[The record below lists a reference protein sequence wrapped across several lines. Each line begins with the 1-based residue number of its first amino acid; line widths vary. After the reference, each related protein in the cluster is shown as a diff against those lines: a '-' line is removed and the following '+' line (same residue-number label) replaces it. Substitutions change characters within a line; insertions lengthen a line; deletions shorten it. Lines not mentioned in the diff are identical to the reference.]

1 MNYPKRLIE
10 VDLPISRISAHAR
23 REKSIRHGHISTLHT
38 WWARRPLASCRAV
51 ILASLWPDP
60 VDLATWQQQAGSS
73 QEVHAPRTEDAEPS
87 EGVDIQPARFLD
99 EARSQMNR
107 WSRIGVSKGKHAD
120 GATLDRLI
128 KIQSNP
134 KLLDDPEFLRTILLD
149 FIADFAN
156 WDNSTDADYL
166 ATSRALVQAAH
177 ETLGGELG
185 SRPRV
190 IDPFAGGGSIPL
202 EALRVG
208 ADAFASDL
216 NPIPVL
222 LNKVVL
228 EYIPKYG
235 QRLADQVHKWGRCVK
250 EQAEQELAELY
261 PKDPDGSTPIAYLWA
276 RTILSEAPGQG
287 TLPIEVPLLRTLSL
301 SKVQGRERV
310 IRWLRDGDGRVKTK
324 RVDVVYRI
332 DGVDTP
338 LRVKRPLFEIVE
350 PTCDSRVESGTVTE
364 GSATCP
370 VTGFTTKAPAVKVQL
385 SRTAGGKHSA
395 RLYGVYL
402 DSPSGRYFRVATSAD
417 ARAIESSKNQLR
429 VLVDRGSDSVP
440 TELINPIRPY
450 KNTRGMSAVTR
461 IGCSQFAHLYND
473 RQLLAINSF
482 FGTVRGISLDDP
494 EFSEAVQTLLALAVS
509 RAVYQNTTMSRWDAT
524 RLTIKGAFSKQAL
537 AVVWDYAEAN
547 PFSGASADWD
557 GAVDWVCKVILANL
571 DLPQVGNVAMRPACL
586 QGMPSDSMDALVTD
600 PPYFAAIPYGDL
612 SDFFYVWLRRH
623 LKSLHPGLFAEDV
636 TEKTEELIVTNGQVG
651 PTGETKD
658 GNFFRRGM
666 TKALVAAREEVKP
679 SGLGVVVY
687 AEGTTSGW
695 EAVIGAILDAG
706 WSVTASWP
714 IDTEMENRTRAQGKA
729 SLQSSVHIVCR
740 PREHAD
746 GVLQETSVGEWREVL
761 AELPKRLAEWMPRLA
776 EEGVVG
782 ADAIFAC
789 IGPALEI
796 FSRYSRVERASGE
809 QVSLID
815 YLEQIWAAVANEALS
830 MIFKDADAAGL
841 EPDAR
846 LTAMWLWTV
855 SGSKPQDDGDDE
867 PEDENDEESIRKK
880 VKSAGFRL
888 EFDAARKIAQ
898 GLGIHL
904 EKSTDIV
911 EVKGDSAYL
920 LSVAERIRH
929 LFGKDATE
937 ESAGRGHRK
946 KRAEQRSLFVEL
958 DAIES
963 AAESGGNGQFGG
975 IDTAKP
981 DATVL
986 DTVHQSM
993 VLFAS
998 GRSEALRRF
1007 LVDDG
1012 IGKDAKFWKLAQALS
1027 ALYPNGT
1034 DEKRWVDGVLAR
1046 KKGLGL

>member
-1 MNYPKRLIE
+1 M
-10 VDLPISRISAHAR
+10 
-23 REKSIRHGHISTLHT
+23 
-38 WWARRPLASCRAV
+38 
-51 ILASLWPDP
+51 
-60 VDLATWQQQAGSS
+60 
-73 QEVHAPRTEDAEPS
+73 
-87 EGVDIQPARFLD
+87 
-99 EARSQMNR
+99 
-107 WSRIGVSKGKHAD
+107 
-120 GATLDRLI
+120 
-128 KIQSNP
+128 
-134 KLLDDPEFLRTILLD
+134 
-149 FIADFAN
+149 
-156 WDNSTDADYL
+156 
-166 ATSRALVQAAH
+166 
-177 ETLGGELG
+177 
-185 SRPRV
+185 
-190 IDPFAGGGSIPL
+190 
-202 EALRVG
+202 
-208 ADAFASDL
+208 
-216 NPIPVL
+216 
-222 LNKVVL
+222 
-228 EYIPKYG
+228 
-235 QRLADQVHKWGRCVK
+235 
-250 EQAEQELAELY
+250 
-261 PKDPDGSTPIAYLWA
+261 
-276 RTILSEAPGQG
+276 
-287 TLPIEVPLLRTLSL
+287 
-301 SKVQGRERV
+301 
-310 IRWLRDGDGRVKTK
+310 
-324 RVDVVYRI
+324 
-332 DGVDTP
+332 
-338 LRVKRPLFEIVE
+338 
-350 PTCDSRVESGTVTE
+350 
-364 GSATCP
+364 
-370 VTGFTTKAPAVKVQL
+370 
-385 SRTAGGKHSA
+385 
-395 RLYGVYL
+395 
-402 DSPSGRYFRVATSAD
+402 
-417 ARAIESSKNQLR
+417 
-429 VLVDRGSDSVP
+429 
-440 TELINPIRPY
+440 
-450 KNTRGMSAVTR
+450 
-461 IGCSQFAHLYND
+461 
-473 RQLLAINSF
+473 
-482 FGTVRGISLDDP
+482 RGISLDDP

-623 LKSLHPGLFAEDV
+623 LKSLYPGLFAEDV
-636 TEKTEELIVTNGQVG
+636 TEKTEWVHRHERASKRAHLRTVDRWNADWGALALMVESGSFLLSPFPRTQSLTNGPERQG

-666 TKALVAAREEVKP
+666 TKALVAAREEVEP